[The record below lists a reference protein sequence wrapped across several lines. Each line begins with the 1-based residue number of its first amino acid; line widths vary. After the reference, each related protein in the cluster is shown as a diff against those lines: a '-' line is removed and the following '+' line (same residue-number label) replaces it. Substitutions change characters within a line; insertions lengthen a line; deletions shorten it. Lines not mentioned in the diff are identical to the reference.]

1 MVQSIERAMEIIHI
15 LISDDRKSSWSLSEI
30 SDKVGLPLSSVH
42 RLVTALMRQGL
53 VVQVPET
60 KRYKI
65 GYTWME
71 IGFWLHEHLDFRE
84 AARPI
89 MERLAQE
96 VEESV
101 YYSMPDGDYAMI
113 IDRVD
118 SPLSVRIID
127 NLGEKIPMHI
137 GAANKSMLAFMK
149 QEKAEGIIKHWLSSE
164 SDQKQIERQL
174 SDIKEKGYAVS
185 YGEKTKRT
193 ISIAAPVFG
202 FDQEV
207 VGSVYINSL
216 ADQSTDDRFS
226 FMSDKVMLAAQEISR
241 QTGKAP

>member
-1 MVQSIERAMEIIHI
+1 MVQSIERAMEIINI
-15 LISDDRKSSWSLSEI
+15 LISDNRKSSWSLSEI

-42 RLVTALMRQGL
+42 RLVTALMKQGL
-53 VVQVPET
+53 VMQIPET

-84 AARPI
+84 TARPI

-101 YYSMPDGDYAMI
+101 YYSIPDNHYATI

-118 SPLSVRIID
+118 SPVSVRIID
-127 NLGEKIPMHI
+127 NLGERIPMHI

-149 QEKAEGIIKHWLSSE
+149 PEKATQIISHWLPTE
-164 SDQKQIERQL
+164 AEQKQLRQQL
-174 SDIKEKGYAVS
+174 DEIKETGYAVS

-193 ISIAAPVFG
+193 TSIAAPVYG
-202 FDQEV
+202 FDHKV
-207 VGSVYINSL
+207 VGSVYINLL
-216 ADQSTDDRFS
+216 ADQATKDRFP
-226 FMSDKVMLAAQEISR
+226 FMTEKVLQAAEEISR